1 MNPLPLLLLAG
12 GGIVLLLRKGSTVPS
27 KPPAGSVDTGGGDYI
42 VTPTSPPAGFR
53 RLLGSEVTPAL
64 TAKAKEILAEHGKD
78 PIGTSVPF
86 EVDGTQYLGVI
97 EMHYHEPGGPLK
109 PWGPHH
115 GVSLFIEKD

>member
-12 GGIVLLLRKGSTVPS
+12 GGIVLLLRKGSTPAG
-27 KPPAGSVDTGGGDYI
+27 PPKGSVDTGGGDYI

-64 TAKAKEILAEHGKD
+64 TAKAKEILAATGKD
-78 PIGTSVPF
+78 PIGTTTPF
-86 EVDGTQYLGVI
+86 ELDGKHYLGVI
-97 EMHYHEPGGPLK
+97 EQHYHEPGGPLK

-115 GVSLFIEKD
+115 GVSLFVEKD